1 MTSNVMKSRRPE
13 PAEVEYKNMRFLIM
27 DRPTDATMDKF
38 IEELKKRGA
47 KDVVR
52 VCEPT
57 YKTEKLDL
65 EGIRVLDWQF
75 DDGNP
80 PPNKI
85 VDEWFNLLKTRFKEE
100 PGCCVAVHCVAGL
113 GRAPVLVALA
123 LIECG
128 LKYEDAVELIRRKR
142 RGAINAKQLSFLEHY
157 RPKSRLKAK
166 GNGHKQCVVM

>member
-1 MTSNVMKSRRPE
+1 
-13 PAEVEYKNMRFLIM
+13 M
-27 DRPTDATMDKF
+27 DRPTDATIDRF
-38 IEELKKRGA
+38 IEELKRRGA

-57 YKTEKLDL
+57 YKTEKLNL

-80 PPNKI
+80 PPSKI
-85 VDEWFNLLKTRFKEE
+85 VDEWFNLLKSRFREE

-123 LIECG
+123 LIEGG
-128 LKYEDAVELIRRKR
+128 LKYEDAVELIRKKR

-157 RPKSRLKAK
+157 RPKSRLKDK
-166 GNGHKQCVVM
+166 NGHKSCVLM

>member
-1 MTSNVMKSRRPE
+1 
-13 PAEVEYKNMRFLIM
+13 MR
-27 DRPTDATMDKF
+27 DPRGPVTVRGKF
-38 IEELKKRGA
+38 VTGFVLCSSLLNCWQHTEELKKRRV

-57 YKTEKLDL
+57 YKTEKLVQ

-80 PPNKI
+80 PPAEV

-113 GRAPVLVALA
+113 GR
-123 LIECG
+123 
-128 LKYEDAVELIRRKR
+128 
-142 RGAINAKQLSFLEHY
+142 
-157 RPKSRLKAK
+157 
-166 GNGHKQCVVM
+166 